1 MGYGVARVGCGI
13 MSCAGISG
21 RARGWTTGTGISS
34 TMSFLDIT
42 LFSDAQRMIEAHYTP
57 YEAHEDLDFENRSDF
72 EDGLGL
78 PALEL
83 FAALVRS
90 ASHASGMLRHVED
103 EACNALRAGRHNIIS
118 TLERHARGGV
128 RDLQWRLPTS

>member
-1 MGYGVARVGCGI
+1 
-13 MSCAGISG
+13 
-21 RARGWTTGTGISS
+21 
-34 TMSFLDIT
+34 MSFLDIT

-83 FAALVRS
+83 LAPFVRS
-90 ASHASGMLRHVED
+90 ASHTSGMLRYVED
-103 EACNALRAGRHNIIS
+103 EACDAFRTGWHNIIS
-118 TLERHARGGV
+118 TLERHAREGV
-128 RDLQWRLPTS
+128 CDLQRRLSAS